1 MRYSQTIDNAQENL
15 TYIANSLINDGG
27 IGERICMDYGN
38 LYYPEN
44 ITRNGLKKQ
53 KTLSKFITEN
63 NVYVRAMSLGTS
75 PR

>member
-1 MRYSQTIDNAQENL
+1 
-15 TYIANSLINDGG
+15 
-27 IGERICMDYGN
+27 MDYGN

-63 NVYVRAMSLGTS
+63 NVYIRAMSLGTS